1 MMEPETAITLVA
13 HCGHI
18 VIVVVSSEHEDYVNR
33 TATTQLIDLA
43 VITFDQTIL
52 IGPESNHGIGYLSNS
67 LSAVQLTSVM

>member
-33 TATTQLIDLA
+33 TATTQWTWQCSYNI
-43 VITFDQTIL
+43 
-52 IGPESNHGIGYLSNS
+52 LSNYS
-67 LSAVQLTSVM
+67 LQTRVQPALSTFLAH